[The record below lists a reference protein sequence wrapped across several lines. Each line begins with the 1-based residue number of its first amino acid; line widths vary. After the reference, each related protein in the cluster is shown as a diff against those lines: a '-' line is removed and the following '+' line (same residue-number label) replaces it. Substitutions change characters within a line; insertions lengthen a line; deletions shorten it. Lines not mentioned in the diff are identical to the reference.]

1 VNDPGHNKAFFTA
14 LKEIFLHHI
23 RNIRRRNAMQI
34 QDIRYGYLLHR
45 QWSEIDI
52 RIDFHYFL
60 MQMKHYGKRADLA
73 LDVWVKLA
81 RSFSR
86 FNARTI
92 EHIRHYGLT
101 QAQFGVLECLGHLGP
116 MKCGDLCKK
125 QLVTGGNMTVVLDN
139 LEKLGLVDRSP
150 TPEDRRA

>member
-1 VNDPGHNKAFFTA
+1 
-14 LKEIFLHHI
+14 
-23 RNIRRRNAMQI
+23 
-34 QDIRYGYLLHR
+34 
-45 QWSEIDI
+45 
-52 RIDFHYFL
+52 
-60 MQMKHYGKRADLA
+60 MKGYGKRADLA

-81 RSFSR
+81 RSFTR

-139 LEKLGLVDRSP
+139 LEKLGLVDRTP
-150 TPEDRRA
+150 TPEDRRAFLISLTAKGQTLFDEIFPNHANYIEELMGTLSEEEQTQLAQLLKKLGLSL